1 MLKILFVSLGWRRRE
16 VVEAVIDGTTHV
28 TYKQADGLI
37 NLKDLKRLVASLDL
51 IKHMGGISEV
61 KRKFRDNGSCHGER
75 MKSLIA
81 DHDSIFLICD
91 LPTPCY
97 LVHKLVQ
104 CFSSRHKLMTW
115 ATIAI

>member
-1 MLKILFVSLGWRRRE
+1 M
-16 VVEAVIDGTTHV
+16 VEAVIDGTTHV

-81 DHDSIFLICD
+81 DHDSIFPDMRFTYTVLSA
-91 LPTPCY
+91 
-97 LVHKLVQ
+97 HKLVQ